1 MAVPSSVPSTVPLH
15 GVVWS
20 TSLVELDETADRN
33 YDCPV
38 RIEPDPAQ
46 SERNARSRGL
56 SFELVAGFDWETAV
70 YREDSR
76 RAYPERCIVALGS
89 VGPRLCVGAQAS
101 EGRRDPCF
109 MRVEAGAQALGI
121 PRGWSQRSQLPLGSG
136 CRPMKREPE

>member
-1 MAVPSSVPSTVPLH
+1 MASVRT
-15 GVVWS
+15 
-20 TSLVELDETADRN
+20 VELDETADRN

-38 RIEPDPAQ
+38 RIEPDPAK

-76 RAYPERCIVALGS
+76 RAYPERRIVALGS

-101 EGRRDPCF
+101 EGVTGPPLYARGGSSSGARDTP
-109 MRVEAGAQALGI
+109 RLVPAEAGMPADEARTGMTGTSCLLG
-121 PRGWSQRSQLPLGSG
+121 GTG
-136 CRPMKREPE
+136 